1 MITLAGLGN
10 VVVVRRLSLLRSPGK
25 ETGRDSK
32 GPRMRGRGGIPRAA
46 LCWAVWSSYFWC
58 TCIEFTYNTID
69 VQQLER
75 RFVC

>member
-1 MITLAGLGN
+1 MITLAGLGD

-46 LCWAVWSSYFWC
+46 LCWGGLVLLLLVHLHRIHLQYYRC
-58 TCIEFTYNTID
+58 TAT
-69 VQQLER
+69 
-75 RFVC
+75 